1 MSTRLIDVSGL
12 PTYAFSHRGIMWWG
26 TLGMV
31 VIEGTV
37 FAIALVVYYYLRGL
51 DPMSVPGRQAFLED
65 ASTGE
70 EHTAP
75 VDEIEPESPPESLS
89 LRGV

>member
-1 MSTRLIDVSGL
+1 MSGDRIRADDV
-12 PTYAFSHRGIMWWG
+12 
-26 TLGMV
+26 V
-31 VIEGTV
+31 VPAAMKIGDLVLHEGRH
-37 FAIALVVYYYLRGL
+37 YYLRGL

-70 EHTAP
+70 ECTVP
-75 VDEIEPESPPESLS
+75 VDEIEPEVPPEGSS